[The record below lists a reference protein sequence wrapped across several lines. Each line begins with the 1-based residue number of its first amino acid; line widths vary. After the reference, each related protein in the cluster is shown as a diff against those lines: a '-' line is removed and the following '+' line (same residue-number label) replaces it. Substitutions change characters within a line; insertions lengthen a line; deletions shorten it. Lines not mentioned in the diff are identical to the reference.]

1 MKSRCIRDYDSKD
14 CFDESDEKDS
24 VKEQLYYA

>member
-1 MKSRCIRDYDSKD
+1 MLEKKMKSRCIRDYDSKD

-24 VKEQLYYA
+24 VKE